1 MKKVCGISVSP
12 DDVAFKLLLHGFQI
26 PEHVWVC
33 WEERRG
39 LLPGVGVLDYST
51 SKLYFPV
58 GASGTVNS
66 F

>member
-1 MKKVCGISVSP
+1 MLLVGSP

-26 PEHVWVC
+26 PEHVLC
-33 WEERRG
+33 AGRRG
-39 LLPGVGVLDYST
+39 DGCLRGVGVLDYST
-51 SKLYFPV
+51 SKLYFPI